1 MFTRMSIVWPKRSL
15 MLRSTKPTQVDEGEF
30 ESGFDVDSIKYQMVA
45 ELVQVSCHTG
55 HEDVQELCVL

>member
-1 MFTRMSIVWPKRSL
+1 

-30 ESGFDVDSIKYQMVA
+30 ECGFDMDSVKYQMVA

-55 HEDVQELCVL
+55 YEDVQKFCVL

>member
-1 MFTRMSIVWPKRSL
+1 

-30 ESGFDVDSIKYQMVA
+30 ECCFDVDSIKYQMVA

-55 HEDVQELCVL
+55 HEDVQELVCFMTKT